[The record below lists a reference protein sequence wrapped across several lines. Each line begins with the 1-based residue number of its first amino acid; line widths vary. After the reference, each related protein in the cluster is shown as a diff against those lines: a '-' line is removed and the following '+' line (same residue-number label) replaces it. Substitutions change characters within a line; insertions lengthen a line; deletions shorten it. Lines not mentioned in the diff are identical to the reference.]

1 MKIVRG
7 YYNDKKESRR
17 LIFRYLKI
25 SIVIFIIGFINTTF
39 CIKINAP
46 SEP

>member
-1 MKIVRG
+1 MLKESSTREMILQG

-25 SIVIFIIGFINTTF
+25 SIVILIIGFIIITF
-39 CIKINAP
+39 
-46 SEP
+46 